1 MTDTPRTT
9 LAELLQDLDPDRV
22 RRVDPARVVELAS
35 PSLPPVVEGMLY
47 VRPAE
52 FLTEVYGPKGVYV
65 KLGTNEESVS
75 GSYLLADTGSVFH
88 VESGDAEARFVNSS
102 LAAFLKF
109 VEEWI
114 LFISMDPPRRGGDI
128 DEDRVISI
136 GKKLRRSLKRWTRL
150 PSRERTIGGRW
161 SSKRWSSAFWAQ
173 SKRAPTAGQ
182 PVSGAL
188 ALAGALAAV
197 STADRTVVRSRAPRS
212 CVTVPRAAIW
222 PPRRAWPESRQ
233 PSNPRQLRTDQL
245 PTCPQCSRVI
255 AGHRH
260 TQLAPP
266 GLEVRGRREGH
277 LCQHAGLP
285 AQPAT
290 VSLTPW
296 HPPAGHLSR
305 DYGPLLDTRT
315 SQASFARTFYGP

>member
-52 FLTEVYGPKGVYV
+52 FLTEVYGPKGVYA

-136 GKKLRRSLKRWTRL
+136 GKKLRRSLKKVDKAAFSGEDDW
-150 PSRERTIGGRW
+150 W
-161 SSKRWSSAFWAQ
+161 SMVFEEVEF
-173 SKRAPTAGQ
+173 G
-182 PVSGAL
+182 VLG
-188 ALAGALAAV
+188 
-197 STADRTVVRSRAPRS
+197 
-212 CVTVPRAAIW
+212 
-222 PPRRAWPESRQ
+222 PE
-233 PSNPRQLRTDQL
+233 
-245 PTCPQCSRVI
+245 
-255 AGHRH
+255 
-260 TQLAPP
+260 
-266 GLEVRGRREGH
+266 
-277 LCQHAGLP
+277 
-285 AQPAT
+285 
-290 VSLTPW
+290 
-296 HPPAGHLSR
+296 
-305 DYGPLLDTRT
+305 
-315 SQASFARTFYGP
+315 